1 MYRLLFTGVYR
12 AEYTPNPSASLK
24 QTSSVCAN
32 CRRQRSFCLPG
43 FFFLVEKMSGI
54 GVHVAAVSRI
64 YFVVESKL
72 RYSEMSTLL

>member
-1 MYRLLFTGVYR
+1 
-12 AEYTPNPSASLK
+12 
-24 QTSSVCAN
+24 
-32 CRRQRSFCLPG
+32 
-43 FFFLVEKMSGI
+43 MSGI